1 MSGPSPY
8 LEANL
13 AINSDTAKLST
24 RNPLPTVM
32 DMLVVIDV
40 YNRNMITIMER
51 ILFLH
56 GFTSSGDCE
65 IANTLRTSLKATAEI
80 MAPDL
85 PLYPYTAMDML
96 KDMCG
101 AERFDLIVGSSCGS
115 FYGQQLVGLTGLP
128 AILVSPFLKM
138 TEFLEPRLGEHEYK
152 SPRADGR
159 QRFKVTQQLV
169 DEFAK
174 MQRHQFDHYSE
185 ANRYR
190 VWGMFGSHDTIAH
203 FRNLFVRYYPTAI
216 DYDGPHTMTA
226 ENVRHD
232 LVPAILKITEDLN
245 LK

>member
-1 MSGPSPY
+1 
-8 LEANL
+8 
-13 AINSDTAKLST
+13 
-24 RNPLPTVM
+24 
-32 DMLVVIDV
+32 
-40 YNRNMITIMER
+40 MITIMER

-128 AILVSPFLKM
+128 AVLVSPFLKM
-138 TEFLEPRLGEHEYK
+138 TVFLEPRLGEHEYK

-159 QRFKVTQQLV
+159 QTFEVTQQLV
-169 DEFAK
+169 DEFAE